1 MEDGLEAPQ
10 TLTGLVVDRHSPLY
24 DEARKDYNAGLSPFF
39 PKYIVY
45 CYDVHDVRNAVRFSR
60 AHHLPIR
67 ARSGGHSYEGYS
79 LVDGGV
85 VIDVSLL
92 RRVELQPARGAAV
105 IGAGAELLPIYQQL
119 WDRARVTI
127 PGGSCPTVGIAG
139 LTLGGGFGLIS
150 RLYGLTCDALRSLE
164 MVDADGRVIRA
175 SAQENEDLFWASCG
189 GGGGNFGIV
198 TSFTFQTFPV
208 DKVTIFTL
216 SWDWTDLRSVV
227 KAFQTWADPYGLDRR
242 VVPILKLTSQQA
254 GQVAVVGEFV
264 GPLQEMLAL
273 LVPLTA
279 AAPPRSVRLQYEDY
293 IDAVYFF
300 GGVTP
305 PPPPLGDLKDLLLPH
320 PFSDQPHEK
329 FKNTSAYQFDP
340 FPDAAIDTMIH
351 WLSTAPQPATLVQL
365 DAYGGAISD
374 IGNDATAFPHRKGV
388 RSSLQYQAY
397 WEHDAQAEENIR
409 WVEGFRRAMLP
420 WARAAYVNYIDQDIR
435 CWPEAYYDDNLR
447 RLLRVKRAYDPRNVF
462 NFPQGLGQLVGESGE

>member
-24 DEARKDYNAGLSPFF
+24 DEARKDYNTGLRPFF

-45 CYDVHDVRNAVRFSR
+45 CYDVHDVRNAVLYSR

-92 RRVELQPARGAAV
+92 RRVELQPDCGTAV
-105 IGAGAELLPIYQQL
+105 IGAGAELLPIYQEL
-119 WDRARVTI
+119 WDRQRVTI

-150 RLYGLTCDALRSLE
+150 RRYGLTCDALRSLE
-164 MVDADGRVIRA
+164 MVDADGRLIRA
-175 SAQENEDLFWASCG
+175 SAERNEDLFWASCG

-216 SWDWTDLRSVV
+216 RWDWTDLRSVV
-227 KAFQTWADPYGLDRR
+227 KAFQVWADPRALDRR
-242 VVPILKLTSQQA
+242 IVPILKLTSQLA

-264 GPLQEMLAL
+264 GPPEELRAL
-273 LVPLTA
+273 LAPLVG
-279 AAPPRSVRLQYEDY
+279 AAPPRSVGLKYVDY

-300 GGVTP
+300 AGVAP
-305 PPPPLGDLKDLLLPH
+305 PPPELGGLTGLLLPH
-320 PFSDQPHEK
+320 PFSHEQHEK
-329 FKNTSAYQFDP
+329 FKNTSAYQFDL

-351 WLSTAPQPATLVQL
+351 WLSIAPQPATLVQL

-374 IGNDATAFPHRKGV
+374 IGDHATAFSHRRGV

-397 WEHDAQAEENIR
+397 WESNVQAEENIR

-420 WARAAYVNYIDQDIR
+420 WAHAAYVNYIDQNIR
-435 CWPEAYYDDNLR
+435 RWPEAYYDENLR
-447 RLLRVKRAYDPRNVF
+447 RLLRVKRMYDPHNVF
-462 NFPQGLGQLVGESGE
+462 NFPQGLGQLVR